1 MLSISCVHPARWPP
15 HIHERTR
22 IRLLLR
28 RRPLIHFWL
37 PSRWIRCPIHL
48 LKWWGHIIIILIT
61 SWVHCLS
68 EIGITMP
75 VVQATIPDVCP
86 CMKLIYLWWLIVV
99 VLTRLISS
107 VIEYHS
113 VSAVNKLEP
122 FSFFV
127 RFGWLKRLSL
137 TANVLLCATHCS
149 CPLYFFLIRISIR
162 DHSCITCF
170 STIFT

>member
-1 MLSISCVHPARWPP
+1 
-15 HIHERTR
+15 
-22 IRLLLR
+22 
-28 RRPLIHFWL
+28 
-37 PSRWIRCPIHL
+37 
-48 LKWWGHIIIILIT
+48 
-61 SWVHCLS
+61 
-68 EIGITMP
+68 MP

-86 CMKLIYLWWLIVV
+86 CMKLIYLWWLLV

-137 TANVLLCATHCS
+137 TANILLCSSHSS

-162 DHSCITCF
+162 DRSCITCF
-170 STIFT
+170 TTIFTYQTNITISRSYNSLR